1 MSVLCKR
8 AHGTEE
14 KFIKC
19 VTKNADQSIRVAAQ
33 RKQDQKLL
41 GKILNGDLIVREA
54 HYHTSC
60 RKKYT
65 RANDRHERCDEN
77 EKFAEELNSHQIAF
91 DYISSYIEE
100 NLINGCT
107 VECMTM
113 LKERCLLFMYEN
125 SQVSSIFCTR
135 HLSQNQS

>member
-1 MSVLCKR
+1 MSVLCKK

-19 VTKNADQSIRVAAQ
+19 VTKNADQSIRAAAQ

-60 RKKYT
+60 RKSTQGQMIGMSAVIKM
-65 RANDRHERCDEN
+65 
-77 EKFAEELNSHQIAF
+77 KSL
-91 DYISSYIEE
+91 
-100 NLINGCT
+100 
-107 VECMTM
+107 
-113 LKERCLLFMYEN
+113 LKN
-125 SQVSSIFCTR
+125 
-135 HLSQNQS
+135 